1 LDNARDYKQFTGN
14 MYLRYFMDP
23 YSGLPNLPPMSVKSP
38 YAN

>member
-1 LDNARDYKQFTGN
+1 